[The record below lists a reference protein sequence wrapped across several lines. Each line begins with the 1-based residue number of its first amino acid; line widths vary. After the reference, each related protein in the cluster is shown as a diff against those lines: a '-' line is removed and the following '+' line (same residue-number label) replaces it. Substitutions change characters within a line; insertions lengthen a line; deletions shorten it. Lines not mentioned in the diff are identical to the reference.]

1 MYSLTD
7 KKTIQYLCN
16 KYDFK
21 LKHGLGQN
29 FLLDDDILAQVT
41 KAAVET
47 GEGII
52 EIGPGFGVLTAA
64 LASKAE
70 KVVSIEIDE
79 KLLPVLSETLTGFNN
94 IEIIQGDALKTDF
107 KSLINDKF
115 GGNNVSVAANL
126 PYYITTPIIMKLL
139 EDRLPLTNIVFMVQ
153 KEVAERICADEGG
166 KEYGAFT
173 LAVKYFS
180 KPSIICDVSRY
191 SFTPPPNVESAVVKL
206 EVLNEP
212 SVKVINEKFF
222 FNVIRASFSQRRKT
236 LLNALKNGGLADKD
250 KILAAFA
257 EVCIDEKARGETL
270 SIQKFAQ
277 LSNLLYCL
285 LK

>member
-16 KYDFK
+16 KHDFK

-29 FLLDDDILAQVT
+29 FLLDDDILAQIT
-41 KAAVET
+41 KAAAEP

-79 KLLPVLSETLTGFNN
+79 KLLPVLSETLAGFNN

-107 KSLINDKF
+107 KALINDKF
-115 GGNNVSVAANL
+115 GDINVSVAANL
-126 PYYITTPIIMKLL
+126 PYYITSPIIMKLL
-139 EDRLPLTNIVFMVQ
+139 EDKLPLKNIVIMVQ

-206 EVLNEP
+206 EVLSEP

-222 FNVIRASFSQRRKT
+222 FNVIKASFSQRRKT

-250 KILAAFA
+250 TILAAFA
-257 EVCIDEKARGETL
+257 EVCIDEKARGEIL

-277 LSNLLYCL
+277 LSNALYSL

>member
-139 EDRLPLTNIVFMVQ
+139 EDRLPLTNIVIMVQ

-277 LSNLLYCL
+277 LSNSLYCL